1 MENLPVS
8 VGDDAAFK
16 PYIEDRNCFEL
27 RIDIANPLQSIV
39 TRFSRLS
46 SNSKND
52 YDKEMLLEISS
63 LFDEI
68 VLELKRV

>member
-8 VGDDAAFK
+8 VGDDATTK

-27 RIDIANPLQSIV
+27 RIDIANLLQRIV
-39 TRFSRLS
+39 TRFSILS

-63 LFDEI
+63 LFNKI